1 MLPLEASRLKENNSL
16 QNSRSELHI
25 EKFKMY
31 LTFSSLFAQGED
43 FARKR
48 RRKNKH
54 NAQYS
59 FEVP

>member
-31 LTFSSLFAQGED
+31 LTFLFALKERTLEKMEEKQTQHSI
-43 FARKR
+43 FL
-48 RRKNKH
+48 
-54 NAQYS
+54 
-59 FEVP
+59 